1 MKKKNTMPEKDWQQ
15 THEKIRW
22 RELRKRILVMGL
34 TVAMVANTVDLSAL
48 SVSAKTDES
57 ETGKTTI
64 VSFEELSKDITE
76 QTLPIGALES
86 DIKFPTSLTVTV
98 EKTTHADE
106 KEADDEEDASETGD
120 TEKDDAQKDDS
131 NGDTASSDDK
141 KDTESSDEKDGDS
154 GNADA
159 SDKSGTSDN
168 GNADTKDSDTSKDSG
183 NSDKSN
189 NPNGSSSSDTEDTQ
203 ARADL
208 PSAFGALIGQMAD
221 ALLPHKLIVY
231 AAEKD
236 DASDTAATSDGADNA
251 KKTDTASTSDNA
263 DSVKTTGSADAA
275 ASSDT
280 ETTTEK
286 IRLKNIKWEL
296 NVEESDAEEFD
307 SSEASN
313 GFCYAYTPVLPD
325 EDGDGN
331 QLVLG
336 KDLELP
342 TIYVLVGEYGIALL
356 AGSGT
361 VQITE
366 TNADGTKAPYTAQDL
381 ATWIGG
387 HGSANLEKV
396 SIKLLNDDA
405 SITSALTIGTG
416 LAKEIELD
424 LNGHTL
430 TLQGDNARLYFKR
443 ANITI
448 TSSGSNEGTI
458 TGNYQYGQNRLKGDG
473 LITVD
478 SVLKIEHVTIK
489 NAGTGSTVAMWGGA
503 TCTIDEANI
512 SGSNG
517 SQEGVITICDS
528 NACTI
533 TNTKVTGN
541 VASGYGAIM
550 FMDSCSDCTIGDG
563 AVIKNENSGGYCVKV
578 NGNYNVK
585 ITVEKDATLTAN
597 TGSGTIMNTSYGK
610 VAVVIEGGTF
620 NGRLFLPDNSQI
632 TGGTFVPASGC
643 AIEANGSN
651 KTLQDLLKVGYTL
664 QYEDGT
670 YANLTAKYTDKKK
683 KVTAVKSPLYFTTHP
698 TIASGAE
705 TVMENYTAAEAPEL
719 TVEAVSGSAGS
730 DSISYQWYADETIN
744 GTTKNK
750 VEQTGQGATSATYK
764 IPTGLLAGTYQYYC
778 VATCGEYTA
787 TSQKAAF
794 TVEEGVAEV
803 TVGGNTTRY
812 ATLTK
817 AFDAVKAT
825 VNAAD
830 ADADLEITLKILKN
844 ISETG
849 SEWKIDGGTKN
860 VNFCMDLNGCTVTG
874 KGLYIIG
881 EGVKAVFKDAGTGQN
896 GTLNAPVSIRNK
908 AKLTVENGNYTKN
921 LRFSSGATGELKG
934 GYYSQ
939 SIYIGNA
946 NSDNTGISCTITGGE
961 YKGSEVCVYGGAA
974 LSVSG
979 ADTKIDT
986 LQIDHSKKL
995 RAEVTL
1001 SGGEYKIITLV
1012 AFPGSNDDLLDE
1024 EQRYAI
1030 ADTLAEGYAFY
1041 SAGIKT
1047 DISRTEKT
1055 LNNVKVLPADTPEDV
1070 SLAVVKFQIEKN
1082 DGKTKTKY
1090 FLTWDAA
1097 MSCLEATESNLNN
1110 LQEYT
1115 TWKKLEILLLKD
1127 AEATRGYALANKADL
1142 PAEITLR
1149 SEGNEP
1155 HTLTGRVNQL
1165 FKTGEQDVTIENINV
1180 VGNISFPGDTA
1191 VLRLGGG
1198 VAGLKN
1204 VMVPSGKA
1212 EIVIEKGAEIP
1223 ATFSGDDQ
1231 SNLDVSIY
1239 CNHDSAGDIASRIE
1253 QGASAFKV
1261 WFPIELGGI
1270 TLPTDGENVTNI
1282 TQRDGATYGL
1292 YSNGGTTDQKIKVTG
1307 EVCSYEPYGG
1317 NAVTIKTTDLSF
1329 TMPSS
1334 KVTLKA
1340 HTKDDH
1346 GYCSNCKRTDLAEAY
1361 KKSRLIIEGLEGR
1374 IYDGYPQ
1381 VMTGI
1386 TLKTANGDVKL
1397 TGPKYK
1403 SGKELAQDSTGSANA
1418 DITNAD
1424 YTVVYENNIK
1434 CNENKESTD
1443 APTAIITGRGAYY
1456 GTVAFKFAIGQG
1468 EMQAA
1473 GATAT
1478 AAEYDG
1484 KAHTALTDS
1493 DAINV
1498 TLKADKYDAN
1508 AHIPVTDGYIAPC
1521 TGKTLA
1527 KDGFDSEY
1535 VDKFPLKISCKLA
1548 DGKGYDNANEYTVT
1562 NAGSYPFT
1570 IMVMA
1575 ENNSCPSVEIP
1586 LTAKITPRDLSK
1598 LSIPPTP
1605 LSGCAYYTGK
1615 PYSFDD
1621 LDWEAT
1627 DLKKLLT
1634 DSGVT
1639 GADGGS
1645 YVLVKDTDFTVT
1657 EEDATGPATGAK
1669 PAKLNLTGK
1678 GNYTGNAAIRFEIPY
1693 AFTLAQTLVS
1703 GTDKWYR
1710 ADVPVSFAIDNQN
1723 DASQILYRN
1732 SKAAASDSCL
1742 NGSVEIYESLEAAVA
1757 GENPGY
1763 TFTQEGK
1770 NTVTLYG
1777 KDTAKGCLSEPV
1789 EVTICIDKSAPTWAD
1804 KDGVA
1809 DGYGIQIKENW
1820 FRSLLNTISFGYLYN
1835 DATLDIK
1842 IQANDKKADV
1852 AEVSGISRY
1861 YYYVEKVSDTALAS
1875 VKTKDELDALAA
1887 GGKFS
1892 EAAAG
1897 TGTILT
1903 SSDGATISGSLSSE
1917 GNYVVYAYAVD
1928 GAGNQSDYICTDGI
1942 VVDAQAPVVKIADPK
1957 KEDGTLKDTEAILKV
1972 NLSEDATLMWFF
1984 VSEGVFDGVTGY
1996 TYDDCKR
2003 DIENYMKGE
2012 PKYPQF
2018 AVENDGKWAPRNGWN
2033 FKPDENLYCG
2043 QWEVR
2048 TEGLKYSNANQ
2059 NFVASWTPSIFK
2071 TTGTKGDNKIEIGN
2085 FGKPD
2090 VYFSLY
2096 PSKKT
2101 AVWIAAIDKAGNIT
2115 ALTKPAIE
2123 FTTTKTTPYVKTAPV
2138 LSGTYG
2144 NTVSAM
2150 FAKADMTKA
2159 VVTAGLNSDTK
2170 IEGTWTLASEDADK
2184 LPTVGT
2190 SEKYTL
2196 VFTPTGSDA
2205 DTYDSVTCE
2214 VIPEVSKKQIT
2225 VVIADKEKFYGETNP
2240 ALTWSLA
2247 SGDAYQDNVLV
2258 ADDTEE
2264 ALVISLSTTA
2274 KDNSD
2279 VGTYAITGSSDSANY
2294 EVSFIG
2300 NGSDGKSGILTVKQA
2315 ANSFTTELS
2324 CSDYTYAKDETPE
2337 PNATAKFGTV
2347 TYKYA
2352 TAASDGTAY
2361 KAPSDASAYTDA
2373 IPVNAGIY
2381 AVKAYIAETENYAG
2395 LASDPVVFTIN
2406 KAASPNIGDE
2416 EKSYSYVAG
2425 SDDKAISVDIAG
2437 KLPTDRGTTAYALTN
2452 TYNEQLLSDVAVD
2465 QDGKL
2470 TYKVKEADE
2479 SQVGATATITVT
2491 ASMLNYED
2499 AVYTMTI
2506 KITDKKLVTLK
2517 SGNTVSVNG
2526 SNALT
2531 YGDKLSKLGFSDVTF
2546 VEADTDT
2553 EVKGTLKWADPDCI
2567 PTAGTTQAGWVFK
2580 PDDSKYYEDLTGT
2593 AAITVARATPAV
2605 VTVPTVAERVYNPAV
2620 ALADSDMTG
2629 GSVTGADGN
2638 SLAGTWSFTG
2648 KNIIPTVNNK
2658 GYQAVFTPDDADNYN
2673 TVTRTITVK
2682 VTKATPVIAQKPTA
2696 GALTYGQKL
2705 SDSTLT
2711 GGKAA
2716 YQTADGTEITGA
2728 FAWKNS
2734 SIKPTAADSGKTEY
2748 DVTFT
2753 PSDTANYN
2761 AVGIKLSLT
2770 VNKAAKAPNMPETTM
2785 APAHS
2790 TKKVGDITLP
2800 DGWNWQEADKDT
2812 ALADGVAVTANAIYT
2827 GTDKGNYETE
2837 SVSITIT
2844 RSECDHT
2851 HTEIRNQREAT
2862 CKEKGYTGDTYC
2874 KDCGEKLAAG
2884 TTIEKK
2890 PHKVGTPATCVSKA
2904 VCSVCSETF
2913 GEVDATNH
2921 VHTTVKNRKEA
2932 TCTQTGYAG
2941 DTYCTDCDKLLS
2953 TGKELAALGHDYK
2966 ATVTKQPT
2974 TTEEGIR
2981 TYTCTRCNSSYTE
2994 SIAKLPE
3001 EKHTHNYTGSITKE
3015 ATCTEAGVRTYTCSC
3030 GNSYTEN
3037 IPATGHSYVSKVT
3050 KAATTT
3056 EEGIMTYTCSKCGH
3070 SYTQPIAKIKSD
3082 DSNKDNGSQNQ
3093 KPQSGTDNGNQNQK
3107 PQPDT
3112 DNGKEK
3118 EDSIKPYI
3126 KDDSGKEGWDVIKP
3140 QLEEAKSGDTVTVV
3154 MNGTTVVPKDIIDSI
3169 KGKDTT
3175 LVLDMGNGLSWKIYG
3190 KDITDAAGDIDFDVT
3205 VGADAGKSIPVDV
3218 INNVTGEHSSLNLTL
3233 AYDGEFGFTATL
3245 TVNMESKNAGLY
3257 ANLFYYN
3264 EQTGELEFISAGQ
3277 IDPDGNVELVFTHAS
3292 DYTIVVDARIMSD
3305 NAQADNKSDESIPAP
3320 KTDDSTSKY
3329 AWNNT
3334 IIIIIGI
3341 CIILIVF
3348 GAVFYVRK
3356 KSGSEEE

>member
-1 MKKKNTMPEKDWQQ
+1 M
-15 THEKIRW
+15 
-22 RELRKRILVMGL
+22 
-34 TVAMVANTVDLSAL
+34 
-48 SVSAKTDES
+48 
-57 ETGKTTI
+57 
-64 VSFEELSKDITE
+64 
-76 QTLPIGALES
+76 
-86 DIKFPTSLTVTV
+86 
-98 EKTTHADE
+98 
-106 KEADDEEDASETGD
+106 
-120 TEKDDAQKDDS
+120 
-131 NGDTASSDDK
+131 
-141 KDTESSDEKDGDS
+141 
-154 GNADA
+154 
-159 SDKSGTSDN
+159 
-168 GNADTKDSDTSKDSG
+168 ADT
-183 NSDKSN
+183 
-189 NPNGSSSSDTEDTQ
+189 
-203 ARADL
+203 
-208 PSAFGALIGQMAD
+208 
-221 ALLPHKLIVY
+221 LLPHKLIVH

-236 DASDTAATSDGADNA
+236 DASDTASTSDVADNA
-251 KKTDTASTSDNA
+251 KKTDTASISDNA
-263 DSVKTTGSADAA
+263 DSVKTTGSSDAA

-336 KDLELP
+336 KDVELP

-356 AGSGT
+356 ADGTIEVTEMKADGT
-361 VQITE
+361 VQQKY
-366 TNADGTKAPYTAQDL
+366 NAQDL

-387 HGSANLEKV
+387 HGSASLEKV

-458 TGNYQYGQNRLKGDG
+458 TGSYQSGKDRFKGDG

-478 SVLKIEHVTIK
+478 RVLKIEHVTIK
-489 NAGTGSTVAMWGGA
+489 NAGTGSTVAMWEGA

-533 TNTKVTGN
+533 THTEVTGN

-585 ITVEKDATLTAN
+585 ITVEKGATLTADA
-597 TGSGTIMNTSYGK
+597 GKGTIMNTSYGK
-610 VAVVIEGGTF
+610 VAVDIENGTF
-620 NGRLFLPDNSQI
+620 NGRLGLPDNSQI

-664 QYEDGT
+664 QYGDGT

-683 KVTAVKSPLYFTTHP
+683 KVTAVKSPLYFMTHP

-744 GTTKNK
+744 GTTKTK

-778 VATCGEYTA
+778 VATCGKYTA

-812 ATLTK
+812 ATFAK
-817 AFDAVKAT
+817 AIAAMKDAVD
-825 VNAAD
+825 AAD
-830 ADADLEITLKILKN
+830 EDLEITLKILKN
-844 ISETG
+844 ISESG
-849 SEWKIDGGTKN
+849 SEWKIDENTKK
-860 VNFCMDLNGCTVTG
+860 VSFCMDLNGCTVIG
-874 KGLYIIG
+874 NGLYITG
-881 EGVKAVFKDAGTGQN
+881 EGVEAVFKDTSAGQN
-896 GTLNAPVSIRNK
+896 GTLSAPISIQNK

-921 LRFSSGATGELKG
+921 LKFSGGATGELKG
-934 GYYSQ
+934 GHYSQ
-939 SIYIGNA
+939 SIYIGNT
-946 NSDNTGISCTITGGE
+946 NSDNTGISCTITGGA
-961 YKGSEVCVYGGAA
+961 YDGSEVRVYGGAA

-979 ADTKIDT
+979 ADTKIKT

-1001 SGGEYKIITLV
+1001 SGGEYEVITLE
-1012 AFPGSNDDLLDE
+1012 AFPGSNEDLLDE
-1024 EQRYAI
+1024 EQHYAI
-1030 ADTLAEGYAFY
+1030 EDTLAEGYAFY

-1082 DGKTKTKY
+1082 DGKTNTKY

-1127 AEATRGYALANKADL
+1127 AEATRGYALANIAYL

-1155 HTLTGRVNQL
+1155 HTLTGRVNSL

-1180 VGNISFPGDTA
+1180 VGNINFLGNTKGTQAQDAA
-1191 VLRLGGG
+1191 VLRLGEG

-1204 VMVPSGKA
+1204 VNVSSGKA
-1212 EIVIEKGAEIP
+1212 EIVIEKGAKIP
-1223 ATFSGDDQ
+1223 DTFAGDE
-1231 SNLDVSIY
+1231 SNLNASIY

-1317 NAVTIKTTDLSF
+1317 KAVTIDTTDLSF

-1340 HTKDDH
+1340 HTKDDY

-1397 TGPKYK
+1397 TGPEYK
-1403 SGKELAQDSTGSANA
+1403 SGKELAQDSTDPNNA

-1424 YTVVYENNIK
+1424 YTVVYKNNIK
-1434 CNENKESTD
+1434 YNASKWSEN
-1443 APTAIITGRGAYY
+1443 APTATITGRGAYY
-1456 GTVAFKFAIGQG
+1456 GTVDFKFAIEMG

-1473 GATAT
+1473 GAKATAT
-1478 AAEYDG
+1478 EYDG

-1493 DAINV
+1493 DDISV

-1508 AHIPVTDGYIAPC
+1508 AHIPVTDGCIAPC

-1527 KDGFDSEY
+1527 EDGFDSEHA
-1535 VDKFPLKISCKLA
+1535 DKFPLKISCKSA
-1548 DGKGYDNANEYTVT
+1548 DGKWYDNANEYTVT
-1562 NAGSYPFT
+1562 NAGSYSFEVQ
-1570 IMVMA
+1570 MWA
-1575 ENNSCPSVEIP
+1575 GNNSCQRLDIP

-1598 LSIPPTP
+1598 LSIPSTP

-1621 LDWEAT
+1621 LDWEAA
-1627 DLKKLLT
+1627 DLKKILT

-1657 EEDATGPATGAK
+1657 EEDTTEPTTDAK

-1693 AFTLAQTLVS
+1693 AFKLAQTLVS

-1710 ADVPVSFAIDNQN
+1710 ADVPVSFAIDDQN
-1723 DASQILYRN
+1723 DAAQILYRS

-1742 NGSVEIYESLEAAVA
+1742 NGSVEIYESLKAAVA

-1804 KDGVA
+1804 MDGVA

-1852 AEVSGISRY
+1852 AEVSGISKY

-1892 EAAAG
+1892 EVAAG
-1897 TGTILT
+1897 TGTILP

-1984 VSEGVFDGVTGY
+1984 VSEGVFDGVTDY

-2018 AVENDGKWAPRNGWN
+2018 AVENDGKWAPRNGWI

-2090 VYFSLY
+2090 VYFPLY

-2123 FTTTKTTPYVKTAPV
+2123 FTTAKTTPYVKTAPV

-2150 FAKADMTKA
+2150 FEKADMTTA
-2159 VVTAGLNSDTK
+2159 VVTAGRNSDTK
-2170 IEGTWTLASEDADK
+2170 VEGTWTLAAEDADK

-2205 DTYDSVTCE
+2205 DTYDPVTCE
-2214 VIPEVSKKQIT
+2214 VTPEVSKKQIT
-2225 VVIADKEKFYGETNP
+2225 VVIADKEKFYGEKKP

-2247 SGDAYQDNVLV
+2247 SSDVYPDNVLV

-2264 ALVISLSTTA
+2264 ALGISLSTTA
-2274 KDNSD
+2274 KDNSG
-2279 VGTYAITGSSDSANY
+2279 VGTYAITGTSDSTNY
-2294 EVSFIG
+2294 EVSFTG
-2300 NGSDGKSGILTVKQA
+2300 SGSDGESGILTVKQA

-2352 TAASDGTAY
+2352 TAALDGTAY
-2361 KAPSDASAYTDA
+2361 KAPSDESAYTDA

-2381 AVKAYIAETENYAG
+2381 AVKAYVAETDNYAG
-2395 LASDPVVFTIN
+2395 LTSDPVVFTIN
-2406 KAASPNIGDE
+2406 KAAEPTIAGE
-2416 EKSYSYVAG
+2416 ERSYAYSAG
-2425 SDDKAISVDIAG
+2425 SDGKTIGVDIAG
-2437 KLPTDRGTTAYALTN
+2437 KLPTDRGTTTYAVAITD
-2452 TYNEQLLSDVAVD
+2452 TEQLLSEVTVD
-2465 QDGKL
+2465 TAGNL
-2470 TYKVKEADE
+2470 TYKVN
-2479 SQVGATATITVT
+2479 QVDSTKVEKTAIITVT
-2491 ASMLNYED
+2491 ASMENY
-2499 AVYTMTI
+2499 ANAGYTLTI
-2506 KITDKKLVTLK
+2506 SITDKKTVEIK
-2517 SGNTVSVNG
+2517 RGNTVSVDG
-2526 SNALT
+2526 SNVLT
-2531 YGDKLSKLGFSDVTF
+2531 YGEKVSKLTLGNTIF
-2546 VEADTDT
+2546 VEAGTDDVI
-2553 EVKGTLKWADPDCI
+2553 EGILSWSNPDEI
-2567 PTAGTTQAGWVFK
+2567 PAAGTTQAGWVFK
-2580 PDDSKYYEDLTGT
+2580 PADSTNYAELTGT
-2593 AAITVARATPAV
+2593 AAITVAKATPIV
-2605 VTVPTVAERVYNPAV
+2605 VTVPTVAEREYNPDA
-2620 ALADSDMTG
+2620 ALTGSDMTG
-2629 GSVTGADGN
+2629 GSVTGVDGN
-2638 SLAGTWSFTG
+2638 ELAGTWSFTG
-2648 KNIIPTVNNK
+2648 TNIVPTVNNK
-2658 GYQAVFTPDDADNYN
+2658 GYQAVFTPNDTNNYN

-2682 VTKATPVIAQKPTA
+2682 VTKATPVIAEKPTA

-2716 YQTADGTEITGA
+2716 YQTADGTEITGT

-2734 SIKPTAADSGKTEY
+2734 SSKPTVADSGKTEY

-2800 DGWNWQEADKDT
+2800 DGWSWQEADRDT
-2812 ALADGVAVTANAIYT
+2812 ALADGVAVTATAVYT
-2827 GTDKGNYETE
+2827 GADKGNYETE

-2844 RSECDHT
+2844 RSKCDHT

-2862 CKEKGYTGDTYC
+2862 CKKEGYTGDTYC
-2874 KDCGEKLAAG
+2874 ADCGEKLATG
-2884 TTIEKK
+2884 TATGKK
-2890 PHKVGTPATCVSKA
+2890 PHTVGTQATCVSKA
-2904 VCSVCSETF
+2904 VCSVCGETF

-2932 TCTQTGYAG
+2932 TCTQTGYTG

-3030 GNSYTEN
+3030 GDSYTES

-3070 SYTQPIAKIKSD
+3070 SYTQPIAMIKSD
-3082 DSNKDNGSQNQ
+3082 NSNKDNGSQNQ

-3107 PQPDT
+3107 SQPDT
-3112 DNGKEK
+3112 DNGK
-3118 EDSIKPYI
+3118 DNGTSIKPYI

-3154 MNGTTVVPKDIIDSI
+3154 MNGTTVVPKDVIDSI

-3190 KDITDAAGDIDFDVT
+3190 KDITDAAGDIDFGVT
-3205 VGADAGKSIPVDV
+3205 IGADAGKSIPVDV
-3218 INNVTGEHSSLNLTL
+3218 INNVTGERSSLNLTL

-3277 IDPDGNVELVFTHAS
+3277 IDPEGNVELVFTHAS
-3292 DYTIVVDARIMSD
+3292 DYTIVVDAKIMSD
-3305 NAQADNKSDESIPAP
+3305 NGQADNKSDETIPAP